1 MSTAKIT
8 ETARYLTF
16 RLGGELFA
24 INVFKA
30 REVLDLSH
38 ITRVPTAP
46 GYLRGVVNVRG
57 NAIPVVDLRTKCGL
71 PAAPDTR
78 NTRIIVMEL
87 QVDGGNIVVGGL
99 ADAVHEVL
107 ELEPHEIN
115 EAPSVGMRWRT
126 DLILGMGR
134 RDDRFTIILDIEK
147 VFSSDEVVTLTESAT
162 GSPTAHGGAGDSA
175 PRAAVA
181 ATA

>member
-1 MSTAKIT
+1 MSTSKIT

-16 RLGGELFA
+16 KLGEELFA

-57 NAIPVVDLRTKCGL
+57 NAIPVVDLRSKFGL
-71 PAAPDTR
+71 AQTADTLS
-78 NTRIIVMEL
+78 TRIIVMDL
-87 QVDGGNIVVGGL
+87 QMDGQNVVVGGL

-115 EAPSVGMRWRT
+115 EPPSLGLRWRT

-134 RDDRFTIILDIEK
+134 RNDRFTIILDIER
-147 VFSSDEVVTLTESAT
+147 VFSSEELGVLAET
-162 GSPTAHGGAGDSA
+162 SA
-175 PRAAVA
+175 PAVA
-181 ATA
+181 VA

>member
-57 NAIPVVDLRTKCGL
+57 NAIPVVDLRSKFRL
-71 PAAPDTR
+71 PITDDTLS
-78 NTRIIVMEL
+78 TRIIVMEL
-87 QVDGGNIVVGGL
+87 QIDGQSVVVGGL
-99 ADAVHEVL
+99 ADAVHEVI

-115 EAPSVGMRWRT
+115 EPPSLGLRWRT

-134 RDDRFTIILDIEK
+134 REDRFTIILDIER
-147 VFSSDEVVTLTESAT
+147 VFSTEEVVALAEN
-162 GSPTAHGGAGDSA
+162 TA
-175 PRAAVA
+175 AAVA
-181 ATA
+181 

>member
-1 MSTAKIT
+1 MSTDKIT

-16 RLGGELFA
+16 RLGAELFA

-57 NAIPVVDLRTKCGL
+57 NAIPVVDLRSKFGL
-71 PAAPDTR
+71 PRTADTQ
-78 NTRIIVMEL
+78 NTRIIVMDL
-87 QVDGGNIVVGGL
+87 QIDGENVVGGGL
-99 ADAVHEVL
+99 ADAVNEVL
-107 ELEPHEIN
+107 ELEPNEIN
-115 EAPSVGMRWRT
+115 DPPSLGMRWLT

-134 RDDRFTIILDIEK
+134 RNDRFTIILDIER
-147 VFSSDEVVTLTESAT
+147 VFSNEEIVALT
-162 GSPTAHGGAGDSA
+162 GSG
-175 PRAAVA
+175 AAVEA
-181 ATA
+181 GA

>member
-16 RLGGELFA
+16 RLGDELFA

-57 NAIPVVDLRTKCGL
+57 NAIPVVDLRAKFGL
-71 PAAPDTR
+71 PQAADTLH
-78 NTRIIVMEL
+78 TRIIVMEL
-87 QVDGGNIVVGGL
+87 QVDGEPIVVGGL

-115 EAPSVGMRWRT
+115 DPPTLGLRWRT

-134 RDDRFTIILDIEK
+134 RDDRFTIILDIER
-147 VFSSDEVVTLTESAT
+147 VFSSDDLVALAESS
-162 GSPTAHGGAGDSA
+162 GLPA
-175 PRAAVA
+175 PVA
-181 ATA
+181 A

>member
-1 MSTAKIT
+1 MSTSKIT

-16 RLGGELFA
+16 KLGEELFA

-57 NAIPVVDLRTKCGL
+57 NAIPVVDLRSKFGL
-71 PAAPDTR
+71 PQTADTLS
-78 NTRIIVMEL
+78 TRIIVMDL
-87 QVDGGNIVVGGL
+87 QMDGQNVVVGGL

-115 EAPSVGMRWRT
+115 EPPSLGLRWRT

-134 RDDRFTIILDIEK
+134 RNDRFTIILDIER
-147 VFSSDEVVTLTESAT
+147 VFSSEEIGVLT
-162 GSPTAHGGAGDSA
+162 GTAA
-175 PRAAVA
+175 PITTAA
-181 ATA
+181 

>member
-16 RLGGELFA
+16 RLGHELFA

-57 NAIPVVDLRTKCGL
+57 NAIPVVDLRTKFGL
-71 PAAPDTR
+71 PVAEDSL

-87 QVDGGNIVVGGL
+87 LIDGESVVVGGL

-115 EAPSVGMRWRT
+115 DPPSLGMRWRT

-134 RDDRFTIILDIEK
+134 RNDRFTIILDIER
-147 VFSSDEVVTLTESAT
+147 VFSTEEVTALAENSA
-162 GSPTAHGGAGDSA
+162 
-175 PRAAVA
+175 AAVNA
-181 ATA
+181 PAGA

>member
-57 NAIPVVDLRTKCGL
+57 NAIPVVDLRAKFDL
-71 PAAPDTR
+71 PAAADTL

-87 QVDGGNIVVGGL
+87 KIDGESVVVGGL

-115 EAPSVGMRWRT
+115 DPPSLGMRWRT

-134 RDDRFTIILDIEK
+134 RDDRFTIILDIER
-147 VFSSDEVVTLTESAT
+147 VFSTEEVIALAET
-162 GSPTAHGGAGDSA
+162 TA
-175 PRAAVA
+175 PVA
-181 ATA
+181 AGA

>member
-57 NAIPVVDLRTKCGL
+57 NAIPVVDLRSKFGL
-71 PAAPDTR
+71 PVTEDTLSS
-78 NTRIIVMEL
+78 RIIVMDL
-87 QVDGGNIVVGGL
+87 TIDGENVVVGGL
-99 ADAVHEVL
+99 ADAVHEVI

-115 EAPSVGMRWRT
+115 EAPSLGTKWRT

-134 RDDRFTIILDIEK
+134 RDERFTMILDIER
-147 VFSSDEVVTLTESAT
+147 VFRSDEVLSLTESVA
-162 GSPTAHGGAGDSA
+162 PIAAG
-175 PRAAVA
+175 
-181 ATA
+181 

>member
-1 MSTAKIT
+1 MSTPKIT

-16 RLGGELFA
+16 RLGDELFA

-57 NAIPVVDLRTKCGL
+57 NAIPVVDLRSKFGL
-71 PAAPDTR
+71 PQTADSLQ
-78 NTRIIVMEL
+78 TRIIVMDL
-87 QVDGGNIVVGGL
+87 LIDGENVVVGGL

-115 EAPSVGMRWRT
+115 EPPTLGMRWRT

-134 RDDRFTIILDIEK
+134 RDDRFTIILDIER
-147 VFSSDEVVTLTESAT
+147 VFSTDDLVALNESA
-162 GSPTAHGGAGDSA
+162 GRPV
-175 PRAAVA
+175 AAVA
-181 ATA
+181 

>member
-16 RLGGELFA
+16 RLGDELFA

-57 NAIPVVDLRTKCGL
+57 NAIPVVDLRTKFGL
-71 PAAPDTR
+71 PATADTL
-78 NTRIIVMEL
+78 NTRIIVMDL
-87 QVDGGNIVVGGL
+87 QLDGGSVVVGGL

-115 EAPSVGMRWRT
+115 DPPSLGMRWRT

-134 RDDRFTIILDIEK
+134 RDDRFTIILDIER
-147 VFSSDEVVTLTESAT
+147 VFSTEELGVLAT
-162 GSPTAHGGAGDSA
+162 DARTPAEANA
-175 PRAAVA
+175 
-181 ATA
+181 

>member
-16 RLGGELFA
+16 RLGDEVFA

-57 NAIPVVDLRTKCGL
+57 NAIPVVDLRNKFGL
-71 PAAPDTR
+71 PQTADTLH
-78 NTRIIVMEL
+78 TRIIVMDL
-87 QVDGGNIVVGGL
+87 QMDGQTVVVGGL

-107 ELEPHEIN
+107 ELEPQDIN
-115 EAPSVGMRWRT
+115 DPPSLGMRWRT
-126 DLILGMGR
+126 DLIVGLGR
-134 RDDRFTIILDIEK
+134 RDDNFIIILDIER
-147 VFSSDEVVTLTESAT
+147 VFSTEELSNLIQEP
-162 GSPTAHGGAGDSA
+162 S
-175 PRAAVA
+175 A
-181 ATA
+181 ATV

>member
-16 RLGGELFA
+16 RLGDELFA

-57 NAIPVVDLRTKCGL
+57 NAIPVVDLRAKFGL
-71 PAAPDTR
+71 PQAADTL

-87 QVDGGNIVVGGL
+87 QVDGEPIVVGGL

-115 EAPSVGMRWRT
+115 DPPTLGLRWRT

-134 RDDRFTIILDIEK
+134 RDDRFTIILDIER
-147 VFSSDEVVTLTESAT
+147 VFSSDDLVALAESS
-162 GSPTAHGGAGDSA
+162 GRTA
-175 PRAAVA
+175 PVA
-181 ATA
+181 A

>member
-16 RLGGELFA
+16 RLGDELFA

-46 GYLRGVVNVRG
+46 AYLRGVVNVRG
-57 NAIPVVDLRTKCGL
+57 NAIPVVDLRNKFGL
-71 PAAPDTR
+71 PQTGDTL

-87 QVDGGNIVVGGL
+87 QVDGEAIVVGGL
-99 ADAVHEVL
+99 ADAVHEVV

-115 EAPSVGMRWRT
+115 DPPALGLRWRT

-134 RDDRFTIILDIEK
+134 RDDRFTIILDIER
-147 VFSSDEVVTLTESAT
+147 VFSADDLAVLAPAAACSA
-162 GSPTAHGGAGDSA
+162 
-175 PRAAVA
+175 
-181 ATA
+181 

>member
-16 RLGGELFA
+16 RLGDELFA
-24 INVFKA
+24 TNVSKA

-57 NAIPVVDLRTKCGL
+57 NAIPVVDLRMKFGL
-71 PAAPDTR
+71 PLAADTLQ
-78 NTRIIVMEL
+78 TRIIVMEL
-87 QVDGGNIVVGGL
+87 QVDGEKVVVGGL

-107 ELEPHEIN
+107 ELEPNDIN
-115 EAPSVGMRWRT
+115 DPPALGMRWRT

-134 RDDRFTIILDIEK
+134 RNDRFTIILDIEK
-147 VFSSDEVVTLTESAT
+147 VFSTEEVAV
-162 GSPTAHGGAGDSA
+162 GAVPA
-175 PRAAVA
+175 PALVA
-181 ATA
+181 A

>member
-16 RLGGELFA
+16 RLGDELFA

-57 NAIPVVDLRTKCGL
+57 NAIPVVDLRAKFGL
-71 PAAPDTR
+71 PQAADTL

-87 QVDGGNIVVGGL
+87 QVDGEPIVVGGL

-115 EAPSVGMRWRT
+115 DPPTLGLRWRT

-134 RDDRFTIILDIEK
+134 RDDRFTIILDIER
-147 VFSSDEVVTLTESAT
+147 VFSSDDLVALAESS
-162 GSPTAHGGAGDSA
+162 GRPA
-175 PRAAVA
+175 PVA
-181 ATA
+181 A

>member
-1 MSTAKIT
+1 MSTSKIT

-16 RLGGELFA
+16 KLGEELFA

-57 NAIPVVDLRTKCGL
+57 NAIPVVDLRSKFGL
-71 PAAPDTR
+71 AQTADTLS
-78 NTRIIVMEL
+78 TRIIVMDL
-87 QVDGGNIVVGGL
+87 QMDGQNVVVGGL

-115 EAPSVGMRWRT
+115 EPPSLGLRWRT

-134 RDDRFTIILDIEK
+134 RNDRFTIILDIER
-147 VFSSDEVVTLTESAT
+147 VFSSEELGVLAETSTPA
-162 GSPTAHGGAGDSA
+162 GA
-175 PRAAVA
+175 AA
-181 ATA
+181 

>member
-16 RLGGELFA
+16 RLGDEVFA

-57 NAIPVVDLRTKCGL
+57 NAIPVVDLRSKFGL
-71 PAAPDTR
+71 PQMADTLH
-78 NTRIIVMEL
+78 TRIIVMDL
-87 QVDGGNIVVGGL
+87 QMDGQTVVVGGL

-107 ELEPHEIN
+107 ELEPQDIN
-115 EAPSVGMRWRT
+115 DPPSLGMRWRT
-126 DLILGMGR
+126 DLIIGLGR
-134 RDDRFTIILDIEK
+134 RDDNFIIILDSER
-147 VFSSDEVVTLTESAT
+147 VFSTEELSNLIQEP
-162 GSPTAHGGAGDSA
+162 S
-175 PRAAVA
+175 A

>member
-16 RLGGELFA
+16 RLGEEVFA

-57 NAIPVVDLRTKCGL
+57 NAIPVVDLRHKFGL
-71 PAAPDTR
+71 PETADTLH
-78 NTRIIVMEL
+78 TRIIVMDL
-87 QVDGGNIVVGGL
+87 LIDGQSVVVGGL

-115 EAPSVGMRWRT
+115 DPPSLGMRWRT
-126 DLILGMGR
+126 DLIIGLGR
-134 RDDRFTIILDIEK
+134 RDDSFIIILDIER
-147 VFSSDEVVTLTESAT
+147 VFSADELSSLVPDTSAVTA
-162 GSPTAHGGAGDSA
+162 
-175 PRAAVA
+175 
-181 ATA
+181 

>member
-16 RLGGELFA
+16 RLGEEVFA

-57 NAIPVVDLRTKCGL
+57 NAIPVVDLRHKFGL
-71 PAAPDTR
+71 PQTADTLH
-78 NTRIIVMEL
+78 TRIIVMDL
-87 QVDGGNIVVGGL
+87 QIDGQTVVVGGL

-107 ELEPHEIN
+107 ELEPQEIN
-115 EAPSVGMRWRT
+115 DPPSLGMRWRT
-126 DLILGMGR
+126 ELIIGLGR
-134 RDDRFTIILDIEK
+134 RDDSFIIILDIER
-147 VFSSDEVVTLTESAT
+147 VFSTEDLANLIPEAT
-162 GSPTAHGGAGDSA
+162 P
-175 PRAAVA
+175 

>member
-1 MSTAKIT
+1 MSTSKIT

-16 RLGGELFA
+16 RLGDELFA

-57 NAIPVVDLRTKCGL
+57 NAIPVVDLRSKFGL
-71 PAAPDTR
+71 PQAEDTL

-87 QVDGGNIVVGGL
+87 QVDGEPIVVGGL

-115 EAPSVGMRWRT
+115 DPPSLGLRWRT

-134 RDDRFTIILDIEK
+134 RDDRFTIILDIER
-147 VFSSDEVVTLTESAT
+147 VFSTEDLAALAQSA
-162 GSPTAHGGAGDSA
+162 GVPAGALA
-175 PRAAVA
+175 
-181 ATA
+181 

>member
-1 MSTAKIT
+1 MSTPKIT

-16 RLGGELFA
+16 KLGEELFA

-57 NAIPVVDLRTKCGL
+57 NAIPVVDLRSKFGL
-71 PAAPDTR
+71 AQTADTLS
-78 NTRIIVMEL
+78 TRIIVMDL
-87 QVDGGNIVVGGL
+87 QMDGQNVVVGGL

-115 EAPSVGMRWRT
+115 EPPSLGLRWRT

-134 RDDRFTIILDIEK
+134 RNDRFTIILDIER
-147 VFSSDEVVTLTESAT
+147 VFSSEELGVIAET
-162 GSPTAHGGAGDSA
+162 TA
-175 PRAAVA
+175 PVA

>member
-16 RLGGELFA
+16 RLGDEMFA

-30 REVLDLSH
+30 REVLDVSH

-57 NAIPVVDLRTKCGL
+57 NAIPVVDLRRKFGL
-71 PAAPDTR
+71 PQIADTF

-87 QVDGGNIVVGGL
+87 VIDGETVVAGGL
-99 ADAVHEVL
+99 ADSVHEVL

-115 EAPSVGMRWRT
+115 DPPALGMRWRT
-126 DLILGMGR
+126 DLILGLGR
-134 RDDRFTIILDIEK
+134 RDDKFIIILDIER
-147 VFSSDEVVTLTESAT
+147 VFSAEDIAALAEAAPVSA
-162 GSPTAHGGAGDSA
+162 SA
-175 PRAAVA
+175 
-181 ATA
+181 

>member
-1 MSTAKIT
+1 MSTSKIT

-16 RLGGELFA
+16 KLGEELFA

-38 ITRVPTAP
+38 ISRVPTAP

-57 NAIPVVDLRTKCGL
+57 NAIPVVDLRSKFGL
-71 PAAPDTR
+71 PQTTDTLT
-78 NTRIIVMEL
+78 TRIIVMDL
-87 QVDGGNIVVGGL
+87 QMDGQNVVVGGL

-115 EAPSVGMRWRT
+115 EPPSLGLRWRT

-134 RDDRFTIILDIEK
+134 RNDRFTIILDIER
-147 VFSSDEVVTLTESAT
+147 VFSNEEVAAL
-162 GSPTAHGGAGDSA
+162 GGTAAL
-175 PRAAVA
+175 AAVSVPV
-181 ATA
+181 